1 MDKIKNGEVEGDI
14 VAKLNN
20 TQSADEKNEQ
30 EIKVFDG
37 ADEPIIIEKEVI
49 NPEENP
55 VSNTV
60 VMTDKEPKKDKP
72 KEKKKLLDK
81 MKEAWKNTDKKELT
95 LIYSFLII
103 AAFIRAVAMHT
114 FANPFKVSAG
124 GITGLTTILVNY
136 VEPLKNASDILMFAF
151 NFPLLILAF
160 FFLNK
165 KFALYTILETILTSL
180 FLTLLK
186 VVNFPVFTG
195 EEHFL
200 AAIMTGALNG
210 FGLGLLL
217 RANCSTGG
225 NDIVGLLIQNKF
237 PQVKVVWLILI
248 LDSAVAIS
256 AGFVNQFVVPVG
268 ATAPEGTGLNICIY
282 SFIALF
288 VNSFVAEKIQRGFV
302 SSVKF
307 EVVTSKQDEVGK
319 VITDVFH
326 RSATMFEGYGMYTKK
341 PRTMIVAVVRKRE
354 AVSLKKMISEIDP
367 KAFFYVTNIH
377 EIVGNGFMVQVNA
390 KSKIK

>member
-1 MDKIKNGEVEGDI
+1 MDEKKAGDI
-14 VAKLNN
+14 ESHIDSVDGINDVAKEE
-20 TQSADEKNEQ
+20 TVR
-30 EIKVFDG
+30 VFEG
-37 ADEPIIIEKEVI
+37 ADEPIVLKDEKIE
-49 NPEENP
+49 EEP
-55 VSNTV
+55 KIKSAV
-60 VMTDKEPKKDKP
+60 VLTEKEPKEEKALNEG
-72 KEKKKLLDK
+72 KEKRKFSDRI
-81 MKEAWKNTDKKELT
+81 KEAWQKADKKELV
-95 LIYSFLII
+95 LIYSFLVV

-114 FANPFKVSAG
+114 FANPNKVSAG

-136 VEPLKNASDILMFAF
+136 VPLLEHASDILMFAF

-165 KFALYTILETILTSL
+165 RFAFYTILETILTSL

-186 VVNFPVFTG
+186 VVHFPIFTG
-195 EEHFL
+195 QDVFL

-237 PQVKVVWLILI
+237 PKVKVVWLILI
-248 LDSAVAIS
+248 LDSAVAVA
-256 AGFVNQFVVPVG
+256 AGFVNQF
-268 ATAPEGTGLNICIY
+268 APNLEGTVEGTGLNIAIY

-307 EVVTSKQDEVGK
+307 EVVTSKKEEVGK
-319 VITDVFH
+319 IITDTFH

-341 PRTMIVAVVRKRE
+341 PRTMIVAVVMKRE
-354 AVSLKKMISEIDP
+354 AVALKKKIMEVDP

-390 KSKIK
+390 ESKIK

>member
-1 MDKIKNGEVEGDI
+1 MDNSNKIDESDITSIQGQNNDDIQVVEVE
-14 VAKLNN
+14 
-20 TQSADEKNEQ
+20 
-30 EIKVFDG
+30 
-37 ADEPIIIEKEVI
+37 
-49 NPEENP
+49 
-55 VSNTV
+55 
-60 VMTDKEPKKDKP
+60 KEPVVFEKKTIGQKFEASETKVEQKEDKKP
-72 KEKKKLLDK
+72 LTKEKLSIRL
-81 MKEAWKNTDKKELT
+81 KNYFAKVDKKELV
-95 LIYSFLII
+95 LIYTFLII

-124 GITGLTTILVNY
+124 GITGITTILINY
-136 VEPLKNASDILMFAF
+136 IEPLKNASDILMFAF

-165 KFALYTILETILTSL
+165 KFALYTILETVLTSL

-186 VVNFPVFTG
+186 VVNFPIFSG
-195 EEHFL
+195 GEHFL

-225 NDIVGLLIQNKF
+225 NDIIGLLIQNKF
-237 PQVKVVWLILI
+237 PKVKVVWLILI

-256 AGFVNQFVVPVG
+256 AGFVNQFVPNLKGVV
-268 ATAPEGTGLNICIY
+268 EGTGLNICIY

-288 VNSFVAEKIQRGFV
+288 VNSFIAEKIQRGFV

-307 EVVTSKQDEVGK
+307 EVVTEKTEEVGK
-319 VITDVFH
+319 IITETFH
-326 RSATMFEGYGMYTKK
+326 RSATLFEGYGMYTHK
-341 PRTMIVAVVRKRE
+341 PRTMIFTVVRKRE
-354 AVSLKKMISEIDP
+354 AVALKKMISDIDP

-390 KSKIK
+390 ESKIK